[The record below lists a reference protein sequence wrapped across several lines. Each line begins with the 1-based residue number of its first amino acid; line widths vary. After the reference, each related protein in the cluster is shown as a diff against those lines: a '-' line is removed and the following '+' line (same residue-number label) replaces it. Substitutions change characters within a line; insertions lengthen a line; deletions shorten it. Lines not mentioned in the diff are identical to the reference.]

1 MKSIRLIFALLL
13 SSYFTFAQEMKRVE
27 ITTGSNQLETFS
39 IPLGE
44 KGVVVLHHTGKAE
57 FIIRKYNTDLEQVWI
72 HQGSVDANLD
82 YVTHCYDGKY
92 LNLLFSR
99 YKSNNY
105 YIVRINP
112 QDGILEKFQIFSVE
126 KMEISNFKALNQS
139 LFIGG
144 IVNNSPVILF
154 TNLSEKRTRIL
165 PSVVSGQAEIQ
176 SMDLDTLQQQIN
188 VVYSVGKKAKT
199 YQLILK
205 SFDEDGNQ
213 LGSISMNPSEEYAQ
227 MNAKSTQ
234 LNDSLQVVVGTYGHK
249 ASIGSSRGPSSQGL
263 YFSSYLDGDLQD
275 SKFHSFTQFNNFF
288 NFLGDKQKNK
298 QEKKIKNKED
308 KGEEFRLDYRL
319 LMHEIIKKGDH
330 YIVVAEAFYPDYKYI
345 NNSPFIGNFGML
357 GGGLFSPW
365 NMLYNPY
372 HWGYGYYG
380 LYSPFSSYYSPWG
393 YRGFNSFGNNQQ
405 FDGWIYTHAVIAEL
419 DEKGNLLW
427 DQSIDLNN
435 IKEDKLIQ
443 KIKTSLNGDALTLTY
458 QRGNNI
464 ISKYISAQGG
474 TGEEKIQ
481 ELSSQNE
488 GDKIRRQEKSDL
500 HYWYNNNFIASG
512 NQIINNS
519 EEGRRSVYFLTKIPL
534 NP

>member
-1 MKSIRLIFALLL
+1 
-13 SSYFTFAQEMKRVE
+13 MKRIE
-27 ITTGSNQLETFS
+27 IVSGSNQLETFS

-44 KGVVVLHHTGKAE
+44 NGVIVLNHMGKSE
-57 FIIRKYNTDLEQVWI
+57 FVIRKFDTELEQVWTN
-72 HQGSVDANLD
+72 HGSVDANLD
-82 YVTHCYDGKY
+82 YVTHCYDGKF

-105 YIVRINP
+105 YIVRVNP
-112 QDGILEKFQIFSVE
+112 KDGKIEKFQIFSVE
-126 KMEISNFKALNQS
+126 KMEISNFKALNES

-144 IVNNSPVILF
+144 IVNNNPVILY
-154 TNLSEKRTRIL
+154 TNLSEKVTRIL
-165 PSVVSGQAEIQ
+165 PAVVNGDAEIQ
-176 SMDLDTLQQQIN
+176 SMDLDTVQQQIN

-213 LGSISMNPSEEYAQ
+213 LGSITMNPKAEYAQ

-249 ASIGSSRGPSSQGL
+249 NTIGSGRGPSSQGL
-263 YFSSYLDGDLQD
+263 YFSSYLDGEPQEE
-275 SKFHSFTQFNNFF
+275 KFHSFTQFNNFF
-288 NFLGDKQKNK
+288 NFLGEKKRNK
-298 QEKKIKNKED
+298 QEKKIKTKEN
-308 KGEEFRLDYRL
+308 KGEELRLDYRL

-330 YIVVAEAFYPDYKYI
+330 YIIVAEAFYPDYKYA
-345 NNSPFIGNFGML
+345 NFSPWGGTML

-372 HWGYGYYG
+372 RWGYGNYG

-393 YRGFNSFGNNQQ
+393 YRGFNSYSNSQQ
-405 FDGWIYTHAVIAEL
+405 FDGWIYTHAVIAEI

-427 DQSIDLNN
+427 DHSIDLND

-443 KIKTSLNGDALTLTY
+443 KIKTSLHGDILTLSY
-458 QRGNNI
+458 QRGNDI
-464 ISKYISAQGG
+464 ISKYITAEGQS
-474 TGEEKIQ
+474 GEEKIQ
-481 ELSSQNE
+481 ELSSQNQ

-500 HYWYNNNFIASG
+500 NFWFGNNFLASG
-512 NQIINNS
+512 NQTINNS

>member
-1 MKSIRLIFALLL
+1 MKSIRLFFVLIFC
-13 SSYFTFAQEMKRVE
+13 SYISNAQELNRVE
-27 ITTGSNQLETFS
+27 ILAGSNHLETFS

-44 KGVVVLHHTGKAE
+44 KGVVVLHHTSKSE
-57 FIIRKYNTDLEQVWI
+57 FIIRGYNTDLEQVWI
-72 HQGSVDANLD
+72 HQESLDANLD
-82 YVTHCYDGKY
+82 YVTNCYDGKY

-99 YKSNNY
+99 FKSNNY
-105 YIVRINP
+105 YIVRVNP
-112 QDGILEKFQIFSVE
+112 KDGIVEKFQIFSVE

-144 IVNNSPVILF
+144 IVNNNPVILY
-154 TNLSEKRTRIL
+154 TNLGEKITRIL
-165 PSVVSGQAEIQ
+165 PVVVNGEAEIQ
-176 SMDLDTLQQQIN
+176 SMDLDTAQQQIN
-188 VVYSVGKKAKT
+188 VVYSVGKKAKN

-213 LGSISMNPSEEYAQ
+213 LGQITMNPQVEYAQ

-249 ASIGSSRGPSSQGL
+249 NTIGSGKGPSSQGV
-263 YFSSYLDGDLQD
+263 YFSSYLDGELQEE
-275 SKFHSFTQFNNFF
+275 KFHSFTQFNNFF
-288 NFLGDKQKNK
+288 NFLGEKQKNK
-298 QEKKIKNKED
+298 QEKKIKTKEE
-308 KGEEFRLDYRL
+308 KGEELRLDYRL

-330 YIVVAEAFYPDYKYI
+330 YIVVAEAFYPDYKYA
-345 NNSPFIGNFGML
+345 NYSPWGGAGALL
-357 GGGLFSPW
+357 GGGLLSPW

-372 HWGYGYYG
+372 RWGYGNYG

-393 YRGFNSFGNNQQ
+393 YRGFNSYSNTQQ

-427 DQSIDLNN
+427 DHSIDLNN

-443 KIKTSLNGDALTLTY
+443 KIKTSLHGDILTLSY
-458 QRGNNI
+458 QRGNSI
-464 ISKYISAQGG
+464 ISKYISAQGQG
-474 TGEEKIQ
+474 GDEKVQ
-481 ELSSQNE
+481 ELTTQNE
-488 GDKIRRQEKSDL
+488 GDIIRRQEKSNLDF
-500 HYWYNNNFIASG
+500 WFGNNFLASG
-512 NQIINNS
+512 NQSINNS

>member
-1 MKSIRLIFALLL
+1 MKSIRLFLVLIL
-13 SSYFTFAQEMKRVE
+13 SSFISFAQQMKRIE
-27 ITTGSNQLETFS
+27 IIGGSNQLETFS

-44 KGVVVLHHTGKAE
+44 KGVIVLNHIGKSE
-57 FIIRKYNTDLEQVWI
+57 FVIRKFDKELEQVWTN
-72 HQGSVDANLD
+72 QGSVDANLD
-82 YVTHCYDGKY
+82 YVTHCYDGKF

-105 YIVRINP
+105 YIVRVNP
-112 QDGILEKFQIFSVE
+112 QDGKIEKFQIFSVE
-126 KMEISNFKALNQS
+126 KMEISNFKALNES

-144 IVNNSPVILF
+144 VVNNGPVILF
-154 TNLSEKRTRIL
+154 TNLSEKITRIL
-165 PSVVSGQAEIQ
+165 PVVVNGDAEIQ
-176 SMDLDTLQQQIN
+176 SMDLDTVQQQIN
-188 VVYSVGKKAKT
+188 VVYSVGKKAKN

-213 LGSISMNPSEEYAQ
+213 LGQITMNPKVEYAQ

-249 ASIGSSRGPSSQGL
+249 NTIGSGRGPSSQGL
-263 YFSSYLDGDLQD
+263 YFSSYLDGERQEE
-275 SKFHSFTQFNNFF
+275 KFHSFTQFNNFF
-288 NFLGDKQKNK
+288 NFLGEKQKSK
-298 QEKKIKNKED
+298 QEKKIKTKEN
-308 KGEEFRLDYRL
+308 KGEELRLDYRL

-330 YIVVAEAFYPDYKYI
+330 YIVVAEAFYPDYKYA
-345 NNSPFIGNFGML
+345 NYSPFGGNML

-372 HWGYGYYG
+372 RWGYGNYG

-393 YRGFNSFGNNQQ
+393 YRGFNSYSNSQQ
-405 FDGWIYTHAVIAEL
+405 FDGWIYTHAVIAEI
-419 DEKGNLLW
+419 DEKGNLVW
-427 DQSIDLNN
+427 DHSIDLND

-443 KIKTSLNGDALTLTY
+443 KIKTSLHGDILTLSY
-458 QRGNNI
+458 QRGNYI
-464 ISKYISAQGG
+464 ISKYITAQGQS
-474 TGEEKIQ
+474 GEEKIQ

-500 HYWYNNNFIASG
+500 NFWYGNYFLASG
-512 NQIINNS
+512 NQTINNS

>member
-1 MKSIRLIFALLL
+1 MKSIRLLIALTLCT
-13 SSYFTFAQEMKRVE
+13 FTVFAQEMKRIE
-27 ITTGSNQLETFS
+27 IPITGQLETFS

-44 KGVVVLHHTGKAE
+44 KGVIVLNHIGKAE
-57 FIIRKYNTDLEQVWI
+57 FNIRKFNTNLELVWTN
-72 HQGSVDANLD
+72 QGSVDGNLD
-82 YVTHCYDGKY
+82 YVTHCYDGNLLY
-92 LNLLFSR
+92 LLFSR
-99 YKSNNY
+99 FKSNNY
-105 YIVRINP
+105 YIVRVNP
-112 QDGILEKFQIFSVE
+112 IDGRLEKFQIFSVE

-144 IVNNSPVILF
+144 IVNNTPVILF

-165 PSVVSGQAEIQ
+165 PAVVNGQAEIQ

-188 VVYSVGKKAKT
+188 VVYSVGKKAKN

-213 LGSISMNPSEEYAQ
+213 LGQITMNPKDEYAQ

-249 ASIGSSRGPSSQGL
+249 GSIGSSKGPSSQGL
-263 YFSSYLDGDLQD
+263 YFSSYLDGDLLE
-275 SKFHSFTQFNNFF
+275 SKFTSFTQFTNFF
-288 NFLGDKQKNK
+288 NFLGEKQKNK
-298 QEKKIKNKED
+298 QEKKIKSKEE
-308 KGEEFRLDYRL
+308 KGEELRLDYRL

-330 YIVVAEAFYPDYKYI
+330 YIVVAEAFYPDYKYV
-345 NNSPFIGNFGML
+345 NYSPFGGTLGML
-357 GGGLFSPW
+357 GGGLYSPW
-365 NMLYNPY
+365 NMMYNPY
-372 HWGYGYYG
+372 RWGYGNYG

-393 YRGFNSFGNNQQ
+393 YRGYNSYSNSQQ

-419 DEKGNLLW
+419 DEKGNVLW

-443 KIKTSLNGDALTLTY
+443 KIKTSLHGDMLTLSY

-464 ISKYISAQGG
+464 ISKYISSEGQSGD
-474 TGEEKIQ
+474 EKVQ
-481 ELSSQNE
+481 ELSTQNE

-500 HYWYNNNFIASG
+500 NYWYNNNFIASG
-512 NQIINNS
+512 IQTINNS